1 MTTQITALETI
12 NEQELQAAAGGGT
25 RQTSQSTVQWSPKM
39 DGGGSISIGGGAQ
52 AMPAMPAW
60 PEMPPIPGF

>member
-12 NEQELQAAAGGGT
+12 NEQDLQAAAGGRT
-25 RQTSQSTVQWSPKM
+25 RQTSQSTVHWSPKV

-60 PEMPPIPGF
+60 PEMPPMPGF